1 MVLSK
6 IFQRKSEVVM
16 FLAGLSI
23 LVSVIAASST
33 GDLTF
38 WKLTKFFYAIGAIL
52 IIFDK

>member
-1 MVLSK
+1 MILQK
-6 IFQRKSEVVM
+6 IFQRKSEIVM

-23 LVSVIAASST
+23 LTSIAVVATS

-38 WKLTKFFYAIGAIL
+38 WKLTKFIYTIGVVL